1 MHISLFLPNSC
12 YFSLPRLFQ
21 CKAVIVNMILRL
33 TSPFLLLPQGNHLSS
48 YARPGQERNE
58 KQANNSGGLFQL
70 QPLNEPEHMAL
81 GG

>member
-1 MHISLFLPNSC
+1 
-12 YFSLPRLFQ
+12 
-21 CKAVIVNMILRL
+21 MILRL

-70 QPLNEPEHMAL
+70 QPLNEPENMAL